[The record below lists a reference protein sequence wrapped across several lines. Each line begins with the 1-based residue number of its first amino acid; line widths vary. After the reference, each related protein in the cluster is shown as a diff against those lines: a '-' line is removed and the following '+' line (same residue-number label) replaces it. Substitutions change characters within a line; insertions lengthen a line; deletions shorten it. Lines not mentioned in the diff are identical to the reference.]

1 MSISPDFARWGRDPQ
16 GGRGHLWCLT
26 GTEEGVPRPD
36 KVAMR
41 QAAKKRKGAV
51 KQRPS
56 RGIGGAHEAV
66 QTQYVNLMSTHGY
79 H

>member
-1 MSISPDFARWGRDPQ
+1 M
-16 GGRGHLWCLT
+16 T